1 MKCLLPVRGLETKC
15 AKSCCQSGIV
25 ENWPVV
31 KKTKCGDVIARFEIH
46 YKYKQA
52 AIEVHSVCVSTCVCK
67 CVCTCVQSV
76 LYRVCCFLPHI
87 LLLRGD
93 GCHGGVL
100 IGNPQGEINSI
111 HPSLFGK
118 GIKDL
123 P

>member
-52 AIEVHSVCVSTCVCK
+52 AIEVHSLTNTSATEKVSRSTHERTC
-67 CVCTCVQSV
+67 T
-76 LYRVCCFLPHI
+76 FT
-87 LLLRGD
+87 GT
-93 GCHGGVL
+93 
-100 IGNPQGEINSI
+100 IG
-111 HPSLFGK
+111 
-118 GIKDL
+118 
-123 P
+123 